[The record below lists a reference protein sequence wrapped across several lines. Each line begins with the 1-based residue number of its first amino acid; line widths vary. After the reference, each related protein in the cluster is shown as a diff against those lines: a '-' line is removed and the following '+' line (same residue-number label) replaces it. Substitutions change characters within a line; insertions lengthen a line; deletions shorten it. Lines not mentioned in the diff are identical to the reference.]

1 MHLSFAI
8 HGPSGPSRRP
18 LPSFRLGSAP
28 QRYHSPVI
36 RRALTEQA
44 ARRAVDDSEEQDGR
58 SKGVGNGGDSAQEPA
73 SSGKRTRVM
82 SEAQRQAI
90 AAGRR
95 HQGSLSESHKRH
107 LSRAIR
113 QRHALNPEYRFAGR
127 GIPKS
132 CGHCGEKGH
141 TIKTCPILHPDHPAN
156 QPKDPAKP
164 RKKRSS
170 GPQMCSVCGL
180 PGHNKATCQL
190 ARAEK
195 KASEETERE
204 PADAVPPGSN
214 SAGADHST
222 EASDSSQRQEA
233 TGPSAATPGSSNGK
247 SPGSVGEH
255 RPRLPP
261 PPSVHHLTEA
271 NLGRFSVRASLGG
284 PKEAAVVLPLPT
296 SWQQCIDQAVD
307 AVIRAWEDG
316 VDRQVVH
323 LLLPQLNTVEGRG
336 WPGGI
341 RQQCRSALPL
351 IEALLRRLKKHPDL
365 AGRLT
370 PRWLDEPDCVAL
382 WRSPRLAAAMFVTAD
397 TLHEMQAQRPEPGGK
412 LLLLFINPQWQSE
425 GQVVSDFGFGRTRK
439 QAERFV
445 GTCEEV
451 YVLRRYR
458 VFGDDVRL
466 LRSYPSTWQLHVMD
480 ENGKP
485 QLLGIEQEVP
495 TYSDILKRLE
505 ALPSSRLRKGWLQR
519 MMSKGSY
526 DEASPWSS

>member
-1 MHLSFAI
+1 
-8 HGPSGPSRRP
+8 
-18 LPSFRLGSAP
+18 
-28 QRYHSPVI
+28 
-36 RRALTEQA
+36 
-44 ARRAVDDSEEQDGR
+44 
-58 SKGVGNGGDSAQEPA
+58 
-73 SSGKRTRVM
+73 
-82 SEAQRQAI
+82 
-90 AAGRR
+90 
-95 HQGSLSESHKRH
+95 H

-141 TIKTCPILHPDHPAN
+141 TIKTCPILHPDHPSN

-204 PADAVPPGSN
+204 PADAVSPGSN

-222 EASDSSQRQEA
+222 EATDSPQ
-233 TGPSAATPGSSNGK
+233 
-247 SPGSVGEH
+247 
-255 RPRLPP
+255 
-261 PPSVHHLTEA
+261 
-271 NLGRFSVRASLGG
+271 RASLGG

-296 SWQQCIDQAVD
+296 SWQQCID
-307 AVIRAWEDG
+307 
-316 VDRQVVH
+316 
-323 LLLPQLNTVEGRG
+323 QLNTVEGRG